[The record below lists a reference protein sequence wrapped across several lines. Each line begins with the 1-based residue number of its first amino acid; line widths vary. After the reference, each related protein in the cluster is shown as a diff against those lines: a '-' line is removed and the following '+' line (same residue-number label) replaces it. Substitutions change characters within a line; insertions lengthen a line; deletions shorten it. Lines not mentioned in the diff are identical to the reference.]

1 MKDDMTGG
9 IPYGGA
15 DKKKK
20 KNVFFICAIA
30 YFVVPLHAK
39 ICVIKYEKVYS
50 TSIGPCLQYADV
62 GTERRSPYSG
72 R

>member
-15 DKKKK
+15 ANAKQ

-30 YFVVPLHAK
+30 FFVVPLHAEFAK
-39 ICVIKYEKVYS
+39 TKKY
-50 TSIGPCLQYADV
+50 A
-62 GTERRSPYSG
+62 
-72 R
+72 